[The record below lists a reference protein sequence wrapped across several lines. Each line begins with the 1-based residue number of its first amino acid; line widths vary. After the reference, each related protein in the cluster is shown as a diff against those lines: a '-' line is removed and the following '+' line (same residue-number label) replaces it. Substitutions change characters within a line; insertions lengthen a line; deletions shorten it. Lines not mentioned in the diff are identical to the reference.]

1 MRWHSWRLSKVMRW
15 QKGGGGGAMARR
27 EIWESSE
34 VTRWKIPCFIQ
45 GWGK

>member
-1 MRWHSWRLSKVMRW
+1 MAEG
-15 QKGGGGGAMARR
+15 GGGGGAMARR